1 MNNNTKYKYMNKK
14 SPNVL
19 KDALI
24 NALLGLSLIIGII
37 IIFADYF

>member
-1 MNNNTKYKYMNKK
+1 MNINIFRRLSNLN

-37 IIFADYF
+37 ILIGDY

>member
-1 MNNNTKYKYMNKK
+1 MNINIFRRLSNLK

-37 IIFADYF
+37 ILIGDY

>member
-1 MNNNTKYKYMNKK
+1 MNNNTKYKYMNKN

-37 IIFADYF
+37 ILIGDL